1 MGADLFDDYVALKR
15 ADILGQSDYMRQE
28 KLDTLATLQSYYKQ
42 IMDDNQ
48 CLSLKD
54 LAITGKELITEL
66 GMQPGKEI
74 GKTLHVLLDRVL
86 DDPTLNERDTLLDMA
101 RQM

>member
-1 MGADLFDDYVALKR
+1 MGADLFEDYVALKW
-15 ADILGQSDYMRQE
+15 ADILGQSSYMQQE
-28 KLDTLATLQSYYKQ
+28 KLDTLATLQNYYAQ
-42 IMDDNQ
+42 IMDEKQ

-54 LAITGKELITEL
+54 LAITGKDLITEL

-74 GKTLHVLLDRVL
+74 GKTLHILLDRVL
-86 DDPTLNERDTLLDMA
+86 DDPSLNERDTLLDMA